1 MSTLSIRLSDALLK
15 EADERARMMH
25 IPRAEYVR
33 RAIEEMNH
41 KALLD
46 QRRER
51 LMLASR
57 RVGAESMSINA
68 EFDAVEHDI
77 KD

>member
-1 MSTLSIRLSDALLK
+1 MSTVSIRLSDAVLK

-33 RAIEEMNH
+33 RAIEEMNR
-41 KALLD
+41 KVMLD

-51 LMLASR
+51 LMAASR
-57 RVGAESMSINA
+57 RVGATHMEVNA
-68 EFDAVEHDI
+68 EFAAFEHDI
-77 KD
+77 EN